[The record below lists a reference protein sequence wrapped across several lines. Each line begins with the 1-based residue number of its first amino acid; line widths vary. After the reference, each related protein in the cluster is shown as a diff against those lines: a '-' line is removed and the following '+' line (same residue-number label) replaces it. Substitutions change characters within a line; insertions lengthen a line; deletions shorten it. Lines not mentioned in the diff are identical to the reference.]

1 MKRLAIAIIIIL
13 SFQPVHAQVGKDS
26 MPKVKD
32 SLPAYERNP
41 TIPSFSIE
49 AAPDSSIF
57 TNHDLKHK
65 KPLIIIVFSPDCDHC
80 KHFTKEL
87 LAKYDMVK
95 HAQIVMVSALNYDM
109 IKKFYENYQIADY
122 PSIKMGRDTNYTLG
136 SFIAVRMFP
145 TVMVY
150 DKHGN
155 FVKRLDSGITVEK
168 IAELL

>member
-1 MKRLAIAIIIIL
+1 MKRLVIAIIIIL
-13 SFQPVHAQVGKDS
+13 GFQYADAQVGKDS
-26 MPKVKD
+26 TTKMKD
-32 SLPAYERNP
+32 SIPAYERNP

-49 AAPDSSIF
+49 AAPDSSAF

-65 KPLIIIVFSPDCDHC
+65 KPLIIVIFSPDCDHC

-95 HAQIVMVSALNYDM
+95 HAQIVMVSALNYNM
-109 IKKFYENYQIADY
+109 IKKFYDDYKIADY

-136 SFIAVRMFP
+136 NFMGVRMFP
-145 TVMVY
+145 TLIVY

-155 FVKRLDSGITVEK
+155 FLKRLDTGITVEK